1 MYISA
6 ASFNNSSVGMLLLYR
21 TLLGH
26 VIHKTFITWN
36 HCDLHLCRSCLL
48 YLWYWGSFD
57 TLLVDR
63 GLTVVLLVLCFGF
76 LSCMF
81 TLPLCCWWN
90 GSCQLWHW
98 GAVSDFTRPV
108 SSSCNQC
115 YKDFGLCILYACTV
129 VGLILHNLAL
139 ADQIIQCYICS
150 YNVTFFHTME

>member
-1 MYISA
+1 MWRKKLPSRY
-6 ASFNNSSVGMLLLYR
+6 
-21 TLLGH
+21 
-26 VIHKTFITWN
+26 KTSKAVQ
-36 HCDLHLCRSCLL
+36 CRSCLL

-98 GAVSDFTRPV
+98 GAVSDFTCPV

-115 YKDFGLCILYACTV
+115 YKDFGLYILYACTV
-129 VGLILHNLAL
+129 AGLVLLNLAL
-139 ADQIIQCYICS
+139 ADQIIQCYIFS
-150 YNVTFFHTME
+150 YNVKLFHTMEQPFTCQRLCWWKIAVGASHASL